1 MDNQEKLLIEID
13 EFLNEKGMNYSK
25 KKTKVTKATHGFDLA
40 GTLKFPKMESLDAD
54 RLNPI
59 TVLKTK

>member
-1 MDNQEKLLIEID
+1 MHNQEKLLIEID

-25 KKTKVTKATHGFDLA
+25 KKTKVTKATHGFDA